1 MKRTPSPLSYLAGV
15 AALLTAVVTPYFAT
29 AQITTNWAAYND
41 NVPNYTTPVNGWVTH
56 PRATGYDMGE
66 AGATG
71 NLTNF
76 YNGQQ
81 LPVVMTSAH
90 AGTLHAFGLAVAP
103 NTNTPA
109 GQIFRGIVDISNEG
123 NAQPAGNLIGV
134 QFNPSDYATITFSG
148 LDPNKR
154 YIFRG
159 TATRG
164 GSYPLRWS
172 VATIIGAQT
181 FVDAHINGNGG
192 PPVLTSNNY
201 PASLVAGQAAW
212 NSGDNRP
219 GAVIGWDFITPA
231 PDGTFSIQSSNYVG
245 EIPGGLAA
253 NNTYAYAINAM
264 LLAEVE
270 VAPPSITAQPA
281 AQTTVEQNRPL
292 SLTVGASGTPL
303 FYQWY
308 KQGSGQIA
316 GATFATYSVSQAAL
330 SDSGDYYV
338 VVYNPLGR
346 QTSSV
351 ARVTVNADVT
361 GPGVATAFS
370 YPTVDFATQVASLNQ
385 VVIEFNERIQ
395 AAGATDP
402 SRYLISG
409 GVGNPVSVILTNDRT
424 VALQLST
431 ALAEDTPYT
440 VQVSGI
446 VDIVGNNISSGGTNN
461 PAPFRTWMRG
471 PGNSLLFEVFDG
483 IAGSDVANL
492 TSSPLYPDQA
502 TFRTNL
508 WIFDSRAALP
518 DDTRENYG
526 SRTRGVFIPP
536 VSGDWIFY
544 LRGIDICQLYLN
556 PNGLD
561 ADGKQLLCG
570 EAHADTDGNWGRV
583 LSSPVTLRAGQGYYI
598 EALHKSDTAAD
609 FVKVGARLAGTG
621 VPPGVAN
628 TQLDTNAL
636 FGSSVAS
643 PLAPRDLGGPLTIAQ
658 QPANQTIE
666 DGHDVTFSIG
676 LNNPS
681 RAALFYQW
689 FRGGVEIA
697 GATAPTYTFQVTSAD
712 DNATF
717 SVRVAKVGSV
727 VTSASATLDVIPDN
741 RPPIALEAISYFS
754 NLFNV
759 IVRFDERVSPLSAE
773 DQFKYSLEELGFPF
787 TATLEPDG
795 KTVTLVYQKT
805 PLEQGRTYTLAVSEV
820 ADLVGNT
827 MAVAN
832 LTFVAGEGGVPR
844 LAVSYSD
851 DYVNVS
857 WPAPSTGFIL
867 EQSANLSNPAGWT
880 AVTQTPA
887 VVNGRNTV
895 VVTPGPGLKAYRLK
909 Q

>member
-1 MKRTPSPLSYLAGV
+1 MKTSRLHLTNLAGALALF
-15 AALLTAVVTPYFAT
+15 AALVPSYFAS
-29 AQITTNWAAYND
+29 AQQIITNWAAYND
-41 NVPNYTTPVNGWVTH
+41 GVPNYVTAVNGWITH
-56 PRATGYDMGE
+56 ARATGYDMGE

-81 LPVVMTSAH
+81 LPVIITTTH
-90 AGTLHAFGLAVAP
+90 TGPLHAFGLAVNP

-109 GQIFRGIVDISNEG
+109 ARIFRGIVDVSNEG
-123 NAQPAGNLIGV
+123 NAQPAGNVIGV

-192 PPVLTSNNY
+192 PPVLTSNTY

-212 NSGDNRP
+212 NAGDNRA

-245 EIPGGLAA
+245 EIPGGMAG
-253 NNTYAYAINAM
+253 NTTYSYAINAM

-270 VAPPSITAQPA
+270 VSPPTITAQPA
-281 AQTTVEQNRPL
+281 AQTTVEQNRPV

-308 KQGSGQIA
+308 KQGSGEIA

-351 ARVTVNADVT
+351 AQVTVNADVT

-370 YPTVDFATQVASLNQ
+370 FPTVDFATQAASLDQ

-395 AAGATDP
+395 ATGATEP
-402 SRYLISG
+402 GNYVVSG
-409 GVGNPVSVILTNDRT
+409 GIGNPLSVTLNNDRT
-424 VALQLST
+424 VTLQLST
-431 ALAEDTPYT
+431 ALAEDTLYT

-446 VDIVGNNISSGGTNN
+446 IDLVGNNISNGGTNN
-461 PAPFRTWMRG
+461 PAPFRSWMRG
-471 PGNSLLFEVFDG
+471 PGNNLLFEVFDG
-483 IAGSDVANL
+483 IDGAEVFNL
-492 TSSPLYPDQA
+492 TDSPLYPDGA

-508 WIFDSRAALP
+508 WIFDSRAVLA
-518 DDTRENYG
+518 DEARENYG

-544 LRGIDICQLYLN
+544 LRGIDRCQLYLN

-561 ADGKQLLCG
+561 AAGKQLLCG
-570 EAHADTDGNWGRV
+570 EAHADNDGNWGRI
-583 LSSPVTLRAGQGYYI
+583 LSGPVNLRAGQGYYI
-598 EALHKSDTAAD
+598 EALHKSDTGTD
-609 FVKVGARLAGTG
+609 FVKVAARLAGTG
-621 VPPGVAN
+621 VPAGVAN

-636 FGSSVAS
+636 FGGYVAA
-643 PLAPRDLGGPLTIAQ
+643 PLAPRDLGGSISIAQ
-658 QPANQTIE
+658 QPSNQTVE
-666 DGHDVTFSIG
+666 DGHDATFSVG
-676 LNNPS
+676 VNNPS
-681 RAALFYQW
+681 GAPLFYQW
-689 FRGGVEIA
+689 FRGGVEVP
-697 GATAPTYTFQVTSAD
+697 GAISPTYTFQVNSSD

-727 VTSASATLDVIPDN
+727 VTSASATLDVIADV
-741 RPPIALEAISYFS
+741 RPPNALEAIGYAS

-759 IVRFDERVSPLSAE
+759 IVRFDERVSQASAE
-773 DQFKYSLEELGFPF
+773 DQFKYSLEDLGFPF

-795 KTVTLVYQKT
+795 KTVTLVYQT
-805 PLEQGRTYTLAVSEV
+805 ALDQGRTYTLTVSEV
-820 ADLVGNT
+820 TDLVGNAMGT
-827 MAVAN
+827 AN
-832 LTFVAGEGGVPR
+832 LDFVAGQGGLPR
-844 LAVSYSD
+844 LTVSYSD
-851 DYVNVS
+851 FYVYVS

-867 EQSANLSNPAGWT
+867 EETANLDNAASWT

-887 VVNGRNTV
+887 VINGRNTV

>member
-1 MKRTPSPLSYLAGV
+1 MKTN
-15 AALLTAVVTPYFAT
+15 LLRVLAVVTALIAPHFAG
-29 AQITTNWAAYND
+29 AQQITTNWAAYND
-41 NVPNYTTPVNGWVTH
+41 GVPNYTTAVNGWLTH

-81 LPVVMTSAH
+81 LPVIITTTH
-90 AGTLHAFGLAVAP
+90 TGPLHAFGLAVNP

-109 GQIFRGIVDISNEG
+109 AGIFRGIVDVSNEG
-123 NAQPAGNLIGV
+123 NAQPAGNVIGV
-134 QFNPSDYATITFSG
+134 QFNPTDYATITFSG

-159 TATRG
+159 TAARG
-164 GSYPLRWS
+164 GSYPLRWT
-172 VATIIGAQT
+172 VATLIGAQT

-192 PPVLTSNNY
+192 PPVLTSNTY

-212 NSGDNRP
+212 NGGDNRA

-253 NNTYAYAINAM
+253 NNTYSYAINAM

-281 AQTTVEQNRPL
+281 AQTTVEQNRPFT
-292 SLTVGASGTPL
+292 LTVGGAGTPL

-308 KQGSGQIA
+308 KQGSGAIA
-316 GATFATYSVSQAAL
+316 GATFANYTISQAAL
-330 SDSGDYYV
+330 GDSGDYYV

-370 YPTVDFATQVASLNQ
+370 FPTVDFATQAASLNQ
-385 VVIEFNERIQ
+385 VIIEFNEQIQ

-402 SRYLISG
+402 SRYVISG
-409 GVGNPVSVILTNDRT
+409 GIGNPVSVVLTNDRT

-431 ALAEDTPYT
+431 ALAEDTSYT

-446 VDIVGNNISSGGTNN
+446 VDIIGNDISNGGTNN
-461 PAPFRTWMRG
+461 PASFRSWMRG

-483 IAGSDVANL
+483 IAGNDVANL

-502 TFRTNL
+502 TLRSNL

-518 DDTRENYG
+518 DDARENYG

-544 LRGIDICQLYLN
+544 LRGIDICRLYLN

-561 ADGKQLLCG
+561 AAGKQLLCG
-570 EAHADTDGNWGRV
+570 EAHADVDGNWGRV
-583 LSSPVTLRAGQGYYI
+583 LSGSVSLRAGRGYYI
-598 EALHKSDTAAD
+598 EALHKSDTGAD
-609 FVKVGARLAGTG
+609 FVKVAARLVGNP

-636 FGSSVAS
+636 FGGYVAS
-643 PLAPRDLGGPLTIAQ
+643 PLAPRDLGGALSIAQ
-658 QPANQTIE
+658 QPMNQTVE
-666 DGHDVTFSIG
+666 NNHDVTFSVG
-676 LNNPS
+676 VNNPS
-681 RAALFYQW
+681 GAPLFYQW
-689 FRGGVEIA
+689 FRGGVEIP
-697 GATAPTYTFQVTSAD
+697 GAINPTYSFQVSSSD

-727 VTSASATLDVIPDN
+727 VTSATATLDVIPDN
-741 RPPIALEAISYFS
+741 RPPNVLEAISYAT

-759 IVRFDERVSPLSAE
+759 VVRFDERVSQASAE
-773 DQFKYSLEELGFPF
+773 DQFKYNLEELGFPF

-795 KTVTLVYQKT
+795 KTVTLVYQT
-805 PLEQGRTYTLAVSEV
+805 ALEQGRTYTLTVSEV
-820 ADLVGNT
+820 TDLVGNT
-827 MAVAN
+827 MGSTN
-832 LTFVAGEGGVPR
+832 LDFVAGEGGLPR
-844 LAVSYSD
+844 LAVTYAD

-867 EQSANLSNPAGWT
+867 EETASLSDPTAWT

-887 VVNGRNTV
+887 VINGRNTV
-895 VVTPGPGLKAYRLK
+895 VVTPGPGIKAYRLK